1 MEMACDRLRKKL
13 IFQAEW
19 LSVPGLGRVYGGGG
33 GGAAVCSLSLSL
45 SLGAGS
51 TSFFFSIVSLKKPS
65 ALIRPLLAPK
75 NNITCLPI
83 RETDKS

>member
-19 LSVPGLGRVYGGGG
+19 LSVPGLGRVYWGGG

-51 TSFFFSIVSLKKPS
+51 TSFFFFNSLPKKAERFDP
-65 ALIRPLLAPK
+65 AAAGA
-75 NNITCLPI
+75 
-83 RETDKS
+83 